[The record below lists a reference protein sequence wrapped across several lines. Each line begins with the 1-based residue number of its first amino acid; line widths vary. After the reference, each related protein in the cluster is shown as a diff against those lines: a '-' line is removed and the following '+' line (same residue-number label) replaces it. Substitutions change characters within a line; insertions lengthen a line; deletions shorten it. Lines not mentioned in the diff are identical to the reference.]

1 MRRVCTLKLLEP
13 AVLTAIAVQAHD
25 FNCSRQGVALR
36 TLGAALADVEVAVL
50 VACVEARF

>member
-36 TLGAALADVEVAVL
+36 TLGAALADVEVTVL